1 MNIVIAAV
9 AASPHISGVSRHAAN
24 LARCLLA
31 NADVSDVHLVVAEWQ
46 VDSIK
51 SVLPTD
57 DVRLQLQTVS
67 VGRSA
72 LSRNLWFYRKLPV
85 LAARL
90 EADIVHLAYPVPLN
104 RNAFHCPT
112 VVTLHDL
119 YPYDIPENFGFPKV
133 FFNRIIL
140 QQCLKSVDAISC
152 VSDSTRRALAIHASS
167 AISEKAVTIY
177 NCVEQ
182 PPIMA
187 KNGPIPAWSG
197 EPFLLCVA
205 QHRRNKNVV
214 LAIQVF
220 KKLLLSGEILAQTR
234 LVVIG
239 ITGPETTRIRQFIQ
253 ESGLADGVVLLQ
265 GVDDAELQ
273 WCYGHCQ
280 LLLAPS
286 LVEGFGLPVVEGM
299 FHRCRIVC
307 SDIPA
312 FREIGGSYCHYAW
325 LGPEAEQAFSDAAR
339 FALIRVRSRAPA
351 TERFSGAV
359 VAEASLQLYTRLC
372 KAHPVS
378 REHGYHISIPPLRKG
393 QS

>member
-1 MNIVIAAV
+1 MKILIAAV
-9 AASPHISGVSRHAAN
+9 AASAHISGVSRHAAN

-31 NADVSDVHLVVAEWQ
+31 NDRVSAVHLIIAEWQ
-46 VDSIK
+46 LDSVK
-51 SVLPTD
+51 GVLPTE
-57 DVRLQLQTVS
+57 DVRLQIQTVS
-67 VGRSA
+67 IGRSA
-72 LSRNLWFYRKLPV
+72 LSRNLWFYRQLPI
-85 LAARL
+85 LAAQL

-119 YPYDIPENFGFPKV
+119 YPYEIPENFGFPKV

-152 VSDSTRRALAIHASS
+152 VSDSTRRTLAIHASP

-177 NCVEQ
+177 NCVE
-182 PPIMA
+182 PGPSMA
-187 KNGPIPAWSG
+187 KKGPLPAWNG

-220 KKLLLSGEILAQTR
+220 RHLLLSAEISAETR
-234 LVVIG
+234 LVVVG

-253 ESGLADGVVLLQ
+253 ESGLPDRIVLLQ

-273 WCYGHCQ
+273 WCYGHCE

-286 LVEGFGLPVVEGM
+286 LVEGFGLPIVEGM
-299 FHRCRIVC
+299 FHRCPIVC
-307 SDIPA
+307 SDIA
-312 FREIGGSYCHYAW
+312 VFREIGGSYCHYAL
-325 LGPEAEQAFSDAAR
+325 LGPQAEEAFADTAR
-339 FALIRVRSRAPA
+339 FALKRVRLRTPA
-351 TERFSGAV
+351 TERFSGVSIAG
-359 VAEASLQLYTRLC
+359 ASLQLYTRLC
-372 KAHPVS
+372 SARSVSTECGYPVS
-378 REHGYHISIPPLRKG
+378 IHPLEKGRK
-393 QS
+393 